1 MSKQDIAKSVTIEPG
16 KRCGKP
22 CIRGMRITVDNLLEY
37 LASAMNDREI
47 LDNFPY
53 FTQQDIL
60 ADLSFS

>member
-1 MSKQDIAKSVTIEPG
+1 MSKQDIATIVTIEPG

-37 LASAMNDREI
+37 LASGMNDREI

-60 ADLSFS
+60 AYLSFS

>member
-1 MSKQDIAKSVTIEPG
+1 MSKQDIANIVTIEPG

-22 CIRGMRITVDNLLEY
+22 CIRGMRITVDNLLEC
-37 LASAMNDREI
+37 LTSGMNDREI

-60 ADLSFS
+60 AYLSFS